1 MLRAEVHVDPRHR
14 RKGDDPTA
22 ADAESQR
29 ASLLRAQ
36 YHQQAQA
43 HSGGARWP
51 PLHRHLMTSRSP
63 VPASLLPRKRLIVA
77 Q

>member
-29 ASLLRAQ
+29 ASLLRPQ

-51 PLHRHLMTSRSP
+51 PFTDIS
-63 VPASLLPRKRLIVA
+63 
-77 Q
+77 